1 MWEWGTRDRANFLA
15 EGREHW
21 ARSSEKEG
29 FLKAEV

>member
-1 MWEWGTRDRANFLA
+1 MGVGDQGQGEFLA